1 MIIKHG
7 IDITSINRSEFRNEK
22 LSEKLLHKNELDLFL
37 LIKDEHLRIRFLAAR
52 WALKEAIFKC
62 FDGEITSFKDLNIE
76 KTKANKPFC
85 FFNNIYVDLSLSY
98 ENEYV
103 MASAI
108 RIE

>member
-52 WALKEAIFKC
+52 
-62 FDGEITSFKDLNIE
+62 
-76 KTKANKPFC
+76 
-85 FFNNIYVDLSLSY
+85 
-98 ENEYV
+98 
-103 MASAI
+103 
-108 RIE
+108 